1 MANILADRDIKRL
14 VGRVLVEADEKL
26 LNPNGIELRLGKHV
40 RFHSTGEEKELGLGM
55 FLQVNPGETVIISS
69 IETIDF
75 TAETVH
81 AILPNTMIMGL
92 ITPTTTMMREGI
104 SQVATKID
112 AGFKGILNWG
122 LRNGSIQ
129 KLTLQ
134 YGEPI
139 FKLTLF
145 ALDRD
150 ESPDIAYGER
160 DKDSYQNTDGIA
172 RSNRRIPADIPK
184 SKIVSSSFDRLDPK
198 KQLKEAGYPFD
209 HIGTE
214 LISLHGKFETVSA
227 DVRVMKDEF
236 AQKTSELSGKIIE
249 AAQVIEELIALAKDM
264 REANARGESLGLSED
279 ELAFYD
285 ALETNDSAVKVL
297 GDETLR
303 TIAQELVK
311 TVRDN
316 VTIDWTLREN
326 VRAQLRVLVKRIL
339 RRYGYPPDKQEKA
352 TETVL
357 EQAALL
363 SSEWAMA

>member
-1 MANILADRDIKRL
+1 MAKILADRDIKRL
-14 VGRVLVEADEKL
+14 VGHVLVDADARL

-40 RFHSTGEEKELGLGM
+40 RFHSTGEEKELGPGM

-75 TAETVH
+75 TAETVQ
-81 AILPNTMIMGL
+81 AILPNVMIMGL

-112 AGFKGILNWG
+112 TGFKGILNWG

-134 YGEPI
+134 HGEPI

-145 ALDRD
+145 ALDSD
-150 ESPDIAYGER
+150 EAPDVAYGAR
-160 DKDSYQNTDGIA
+160 DKDSYQHTDGIA

-184 SKIVSSSFDRLDPK
+184 SKIVSSSTERLDPK

-236 AQKTSELSGKIIE
+236 AQKTTELSGKIEKETSTLATKIE
-249 AAQVIEELIALAKDM
+249 DTKNKLLESADILFDRKFFRTTGIIIGAIPVLYGAVAFLERTKLGGEVIAGIACAVGIVIWVVSILIT
-264 REANARGESLGLSED
+264 R
-279 ELAFYD
+279 
-285 ALETNDSAVKVL
+285 
-297 GDETLR
+297 
-303 TIAQELVK
+303 
-311 TVRDN
+311 
-316 VTIDWTLREN
+316 
-326 VRAQLRVLVKRIL
+326 
-339 RRYGYPPDKQEKA
+339 KQ
-352 TETVL
+352 
-357 EQAALL
+357 
-363 SSEWAMA
+363 

>member
-1 MANILADRDIKRL
+1 MAKILADRDIKRL
-14 VGRVLVEADEKL
+14 IGCTLVDADEKL

-40 RFHSTGEEKELGLGM
+40 RFHSTGEEMELATGM

-69 IETIDF
+69 IETVDF
-75 TAETVH
+75 TAETVQ
-81 AILPNTMIMGL
+81 AILPNTMLMGL

-150 ESPDIAYGER
+150 ESPDTAYGER

-172 RSNRRIPADIPK
+172 RSGRRIPADIPK

-236 AQKTSELSGKIIE
+236 AQKTSELSGKIEKETSTLSTKIDDTKHSLLE
-249 AAQVIEELIALAKDM
+249 SADVLFDRKFFRTTGIIIGAIPILYGAVTFLQKTSLGGELIAGIAC
-264 REANARGESLGLSED
+264 GVGL
-279 ELAFYD
+279 LIW
-285 ALETNDSAVKVL
+285 AVSFVI
-297 GDETLR
+297 T
-303 TIAQELVK
+303 
-311 TVRDN
+311 
-316 VTIDWTLREN
+316 
-326 VRAQLRVLVKRIL
+326 
-339 RRYGYPPDKQEKA
+339 RRQ
-352 TETVL
+352 
-357 EQAALL
+357 
-363 SSEWAMA
+363 

>member
-1 MANILADRDIKRL
+1 MARILADRDIRRL
-14 VGRVLVEADEKL
+14 IGRVLLDADEKL

-40 RFHSTGEEKELGLGM
+40 RFHSTGEEKELGHGM

-69 IETIDF
+69 VETIDF
-75 TAETVH
+75 TADTVR
-81 AILPNTMIMGL
+81 AVMPDIMLMGF

-112 AGFKGILNWG
+112 AGFRGILNWG

-150 ESPDIAYGER
+150 ESPEVAYGSRE
-160 DKDSYQNTDGIA
+160 KDSYQDTDGIA
-172 RSNRRIPADIPK
+172 HSNRRIPADIPK

-214 LISLHGKFETVSA
+214 LIALHGKFELVSA
-227 DVRVMKDEF
+227 DVRVMKEEF
-236 AQKTSELSGKIIE
+236 AQKTTELSGKIDTETSTLSTKIE
-249 AAQVIEELIALAKDM
+249 DTKNKLLESADILFDRKFFRTTGIIIGSIPLLYGAVVFLQKTSLGGELIA
-264 REANARGESLGLSED
+264 G
-279 ELAFYD
+279 
-285 ALETNDSAVKVL
+285 
-297 GDETLR
+297 
-303 TIAQELVK
+303 IACSVG
-311 TVRDN
+311 
-316 VTIDWTLREN
+316 
-326 VRAQLRVLVKRIL
+326 IL
-339 RRYGYPPDKQEKA
+339 IWVISFLITRK
-352 TETVL
+352 
-357 EQAALL
+357 
-363 SSEWAMA
+363 

>member
-1 MANILADRDIKRL
+1 MAKILADRDIKRI
-14 VGRVLVEADEKL
+14 VGHVLIDADEKL

-40 RFHSTGEEKELGLGM
+40 RFHSTGEENELGPGM

-69 IETIDF
+69 FETIDF
-75 TAETVH
+75 TAATVQ
-81 AILPNTMIMGL
+81 AIMPNVMIMGL

-145 ALDRD
+145 ALDPD
-150 ESPDIAYGER
+150 ESPEVAYGAR
-160 DKDSYQNTDGIA
+160 GKDSYQNTDGIA
-172 RSNRRIPADIPK
+172 RSNRRIPADIPQ
-184 SKIVSSSFDRLDPK
+184 SKIVSSSFERLDPK

-236 AQKTSELSGKIIE
+236 TQKTSELSGKIEKETNTLSTKIDE
-249 AAQVIEELIALAKDM
+249 TKNTLLESADILFDRKFFRTTGIIIGAIPILYGAVAFLQKTSLGGELIAGIAC
-264 REANARGESLGLSED
+264 GVGLVIWVVS
-279 ELAFYD
+279 F
-285 ALETNDSAVKVL
+285 
-297 GDETLR
+297 
-303 TIAQELVK
+303 LV
-311 TVRDN
+311 TR
-316 VTIDWTLREN
+316 
-326 VRAQLRVLVKRIL
+326 
-339 RRYGYPPDKQEKA
+339 KQ
-352 TETVL
+352 
-357 EQAALL
+357 
-363 SSEWAMA
+363 